1 MGPNYLSEEIAKRIA
16 AAPIRFDWYAQP
28 AGSGDKIEDP
38 SIAWP
43 GTRTLVKLG
52 TISVERIAPN
62 QATADKSLLFMP
74 GTFPNGIEAADPML
88 AVRNAAYPVSFGERQ

>member
-1 MGPNYLSEEIAKRIA
+1 MGPNYLTEDIAKRIA
-16 AAPIRFDWYAQP
+16 AAPIRFDWYAQL
-28 AGSGDKIEDP
+28 AGPGDKIEDP

-43 GTRTLVKLG
+43 ENRTLAKLG
-52 TISVERIAPN
+52 TISVERIAPD

-74 GTFPNGIEAADPML
+74 GTFPNGIEGADPMF